1 MAPSR
6 DPVRTLVLMSH
17 RRPVRNLL
25 PLWLKASLL
34 VGATSLIPAVAEAH
48 GLIGAGGWV
57 DELICLVPAAIMI
70 VLVLV
75 LGRSGKAGVKKK
87 DDA

>member
-1 MAPSR
+1 MLPHRDSR
-6 DPVRTLVLMSH
+6 RIA
-17 RRPVRNLL
+17 L
-25 PLWLKASLL
+25 PRWLKASLL
-34 VGATSLIPAVAEAH
+34 VGAVSLIPIPAEAH
-48 GLIGAGGWV
+48 SLTGAGGWV

-75 LGRSGKAGVKKK
+75 LGRDNKSGAKKK